1 MDIPMFQRMWQDFV
15 SRTEGPLHFRFI
27 LQPLMATIV
36 AIRHGVSD
44 AKTGR
49 PPYFWTV
56 CFNKQHREDFLKE
69 GIRHVAKI
77 LILAIALDA
86 IYQLIEIHWFYPGEA
101 IIVAILLAFIPYL
114 IIRGPANRIARWW
127 LSRSAHHPE
136 VSPRKS

>member
-15 SRTEGPLHFRFI
+15 SRTEGPLHFRFV

-36 AIRHGVSD
+36 AIRHGVQD
-44 AKTGR
+44 AKTNR
-49 PPYFWTV
+49 PPYFWTI
-56 CFNKQHREDFLKE
+56 CWNKEHRKDFLKE

-77 LILAIALDA
+77 LILAIVLDA
-86 IYQLIEIHWFYPGEA
+86 IYQLIELHWFYPGEA
-101 IIVAILLAFIPYL
+101 ILVAIFLAFIPYL

-127 LSRSAHHPE
+127 FSRSPHPA